1 VTPVR
6 VAVVDMGSNSTRL
19 LVADVGDDGTVTELE
34 RESIVTR
41 LGQGVDSTGA
51 LAEEAEQRVYAAL
64 EGYRSQIERL
74 GAEVTVG
81 VLTSAVRDASNG
93 EEFAQ
98 TVRDRFGIAARAIPG
113 DEEARLSYLGATGG
127 QAPGHPTLVIDI
139 GGGSTELIV
148 GDAGEMSFHVSTQVG
163 VVRHTERHLHSDP
176 PTAAQLAAL
185 REDAAATFAA
195 AIPEDVR
202 SAPERGIAV
211 AGTATQCAAIVLGA
225 YDRARVQGHV
235 LERAGLEDLLAR
247 LAALPLEQRREVPG
261 LDPERAPTIVAGAAI
276 LLEATAT
283 FGLERVEV
291 SENDILRGAALG
303 YTAFLGPA
311 TQL

>member
-1 VTPVR
+1 VR

-19 LVADVGDDGTVTELE
+19 LVADVGGDGAVNELE

-41 LGQGVDSTGA
+41 LGQGVDTTGA
-51 LAEEAEQRVYAAL
+51 LADEAKERVYAAL
-64 EGYRSQIERL
+64 ERFRADIDGL
-74 GAEVTVG
+74 GADLVVG

-93 EEFAQ
+93 EEFAE
-98 TVRDRFGIAARAIPG
+98 TVRERFGIAARAIPG

-127 QAPGHPTLVIDI
+127 LAPGHPTLVIDI

-176 PTAAQLAAL
+176 PIEEELAAL
-185 REDAAATFAA
+185 RRDAAETFAA
-195 AIPEDVR
+195 AVPRDVR
-202 SAPERGIAV
+202 ETAEHGIAV
-211 AGTATQCAAIVLGA
+211 AGTATQTAAIELGV
-225 YDRARVQGHV
+225 YDRARVHGHV
-235 LERAGLEDLLAR
+235 LEASALETLLGR
-247 LAALPLEQRREVPG
+247 LAALPLDQRREVPG

-276 LLEATAT
+276 LLEAMAT

-291 SENDILRGAALG
+291 SENDILRGVALG
-303 YTAFLGPA
+303 HSAFLKSD
-311 TQL
+311 TQF

>member
-1 VTPVR
+1 VR
-6 VAVVDMGSNSTRL
+6 VAVVDIGSNSTRL
-19 LVADVGDDGTVTELE
+19 LVADLGAGGDVSELA
-34 RESIVTR
+34 RQSIVTR
-41 LGQGVDSTGA
+41 LGQGVDRSGA
-51 LAEEAEQRVYAAL
+51 LAEEAKGRVYAVL
-64 EGYRSQIERL
+64 EGYRKEIDRL

-93 EEFAQ
+93 EAFAE
-98 TVRDRFGIAARAIPG
+98 TVRDRYGIAARAIPG

-127 QAPGHPTLVIDI
+127 TAPGHPTLVIDI

-176 PTAAQLAAL
+176 PTAEELAAL
-185 REDAAATFAA
+185 REDAAAAFAA
-195 AIPEDVR
+195 AVPADVL
-202 SAPERGIAV
+202 SSPERGIAV
-211 AGTATQCAAIVLGA
+211 AGTATQSAAIALGA
-225 YDRARVQGHV
+225 YDRERVHGHV
-235 LERAGLEDLLAR
+235 LERAELEQMLDR
-247 LAALPLEQRREVPG
+247 LAAVPLERRRDIPG
-261 LDPERAPTIVAGAAI
+261 LDPARAPTIVAGAAI
-276 LLEATAT
+276 LLEALGS

-311 TQL
+311 PH

>member
-1 VTPVR
+1 MR

-19 LVADVGDDGTVTELE
+19 LVAAVGDDGAVNELE

-41 LGQGVDSTGA
+41 LGQGVDTSGA
-51 LAEEAEQRVYAAL
+51 LADEAKERVYAAL
-64 EGYRSQIERL
+64 ERFRADIDRL
-74 GAEVTVG
+74 GADLVVG

-93 EEFAQ
+93 EEFAD
-98 TVRDRFGIAARAIPG
+98 TVRERFGIAARAIPG

-127 QAPGHPTLVIDI
+127 LPRGHPTLVIDI

-176 PTAAQLAAL
+176 PSEEELAAL
-185 REDAAATFAA
+185 RRDAAETFAA
-195 AIPEDVR
+195 AVPSDVR
-202 SAPERGIAV
+202 ETAERGIAV
-211 AGTATQCAAIVLGA
+211 AGTATQTAAIELGV
-225 YDRARVQGHV
+225 YDRARVHGHV
-235 LERAGLEDLLAR
+235 LEASALETLLER
-247 LAALPLEQRREVPG
+247 LAALPLDRRREVPG

-276 LLEATAT
+276 LLEAMAT

-291 SENDILRGAALG
+291 SENDILRGVALG
-303 YTAFLGPA
+303 HSAFLKSD
-311 TQL
+311 TQF